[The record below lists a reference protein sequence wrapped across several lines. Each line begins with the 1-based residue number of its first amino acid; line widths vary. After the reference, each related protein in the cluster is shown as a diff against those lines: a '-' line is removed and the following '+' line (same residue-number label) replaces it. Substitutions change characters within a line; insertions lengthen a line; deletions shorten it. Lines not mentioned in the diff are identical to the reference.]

1 MATNA
6 PIDAEAFR
14 TLYPWLTDWFQRPNA
29 ALFADAGQKAIATE
43 LGRRWSAEHPIAV
56 LDELRERSGPKVA
69 EVVRVSK
76 LRKYEPGEVIIQEG
90 TYDSWV
96 YFLVQG
102 EVGIVHRGVELGR
115 LRRLGDVFG
124 EMGIID
130 GSPRSAT
137 VTALTPVVC
146 LGMDASIFDRLKDQD
161 RVAVQAAF
169 YKVFCEILAARLRD
183 MDKKVAECSL
193 KRG

>member
-1 MATNA
+1 MKEIRFDPDNA
-6 PIDAEAFR
+6 ETIEQMRRIP
-14 TLYPWLTDWFQRPNA
+14 
-29 ALFADAGQKAIATE
+29 ALSI
-43 LGRRWSAEHPIAV
+43 
-56 LDELRERSGPKVA
+56 LDERQVT

-76 LRKYEPGEVIIQEG
+76 LRKYEAGEVIIQEG

-102 EVGIVHRGVELGR
+102 ELSIVHQGVHLGG

-130 GSPRSAT
+130 GSPREAT
-137 VTALTPVVC
+137 VKAVTAALC
-146 LGMDASIFDRLKDQD
+146 LALDASIFDRLKDQD
-161 RVAVQAAF
+161 RVGIQAAF

-183 MDKKVAECSL
+183 MDKKLADCSL
-193 KRG
+193 KRP

>member
-1 MATNA
+1 MKELRFDPDN
-6 PIDAEAFR
+6 AEAIEQMR
-14 TLYPWLTDWFQRPNA
+14 KLP
-29 ALFADAGQKAIATE
+29 ALA
-43 LGRRWSAEHPIAV
+43 L
-56 LDELRERSGPKVA
+56 LDERQVA

-76 LRKYEPGEVIIQEG
+76 LRKYEPGETIIQEG

-102 EVGIVHRGVELGR
+102 EVGIVHRGLELGR

-137 VTALTPVVC
+137 VTALAPTVC

-169 YKVFCEILAARLRD
+169 YKVFCEILAARLRE
-183 MDKKVAECSL
+183 MDRKMAECSL
-193 KRG
+193 QHG